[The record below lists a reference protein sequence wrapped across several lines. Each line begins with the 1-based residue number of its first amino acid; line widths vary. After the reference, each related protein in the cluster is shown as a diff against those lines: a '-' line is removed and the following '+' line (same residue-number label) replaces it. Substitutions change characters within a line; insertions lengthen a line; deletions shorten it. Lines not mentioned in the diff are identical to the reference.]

1 MLFVQEILCPRFWS
15 LNQNNGSNIQ
25 NNIIYH
31 HSLFFAW
38 TFFKCN
44 FVMAVV
50 GSKISFGIFLT
61 DILPQT
67 PGRHLG
73 VVVNAL
79 ILIAMY
85 WKIINAKNYYFIV
98 LDQNL
103 LKPCYAYYYNCFLN
117 LKFKI
122 TTGQLKIITITYLFD
137 TNAQLTELPSMK
149 LFWLFLRGANSYT
162 KLDLQIYI
170 YGFC

>member
-1 MLFVQEILCPRFWS
+1 
-15 LNQNNGSNIQ
+15 
-25 NNIIYH
+25 
-31 HSLFFAW
+31 
-38 TFFKCN
+38 
-44 FVMAVV
+44 MAVV

-122 TTGQLKIITITYLFD
+122 TTGQLKIITITHL
-137 TNAQLTELPSMK
+137 L
-149 LFWLFLRGANSYT
+149 
-162 KLDLQIYI
+162 I
-170 YGFC
+170 